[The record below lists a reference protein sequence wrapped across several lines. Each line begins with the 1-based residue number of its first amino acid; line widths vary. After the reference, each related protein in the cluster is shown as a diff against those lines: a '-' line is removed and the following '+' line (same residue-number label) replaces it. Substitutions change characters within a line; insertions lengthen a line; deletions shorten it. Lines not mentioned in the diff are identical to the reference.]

1 MSGADKAENK
11 RQELGGMAKEAV
23 GKFTGDKSTEA
34 EGKRG
39 QGKAN
44 LKDAGQ
50 KLKEAGEKL
59 KEAGEK
65 VKEAGEKVGEI
76 VEEAGEKVK
85 EAGEKVTGIFKK

>member
-39 QGKAN
+39 QAKAN
-44 LKDAGQ
+44 LKDAGE

-65 VKEAGEKVGEI
+65 V
-76 VEEAGEKVK
+76 
-85 EAGEKVTGIFKK
+85 TDIFKK

>member
-1 MSGADKAENK
+1 MSGADKAKNK

-39 QGKAN
+39 QVKAN
-44 LKDAGQ
+44 LKDAGE